1 MMRRERTALLVALA
15 LAATP
20 LAACGSDEDD
30 EPAGSAPAA
39 TTETAAAASEPPAS
53 TPAAAAT
60 SAADAPTTAAEST
73 APPPT
78 EKVSIALD
86 WTANANFLGIYA
98 AIAEGYFEQQ
108 GIEPTILPY
117 AGTPAEPLIQSGKAD
132 LAISYPPDVVI
143 NRAQGVEYR
152 AVAGLVAHNTTAL
165 AVREGSDYQR
175 PADLSGE
182 LYGGFG
188 IQSDKPI
195 ITAIMQADGVEQPEF
210 REVVLNTAVIDALA
224 KDRVAYSAV
233 FTGIDDV
240 VAELQGTKLRLFPY
254 RDYLGEAGDYPNA
267 VFVAADETIAE
278 REDALRRTLAALA
291 QGYEFA
297 AANPE
302 EAGEILIE
310 ENQSELSKAREIV
323 ERTTAATAPMFLD
336 ASGAWGRLQDEDFTG
351 LAAILTEGGIVESPP
366 APSDLYTNELLPE
379 PAG

>member
-1 MMRRERTALLVALA
+1 MMRRERTPLHVALT
-15 LAATP
+15 LAVSAA
-20 LAACGSDEDD
+20 AACGSNLEDD
-30 EPAGSAPAA
+30 PAGRAPAPAA
-39 TTETAAAASEPPAS
+39 TAASEPPATS
-53 TPAAAAT
+53 APAEPAT
-60 SAADAPTTAAEST
+60 STGEPTTAAAASS

-78 EKVSIALD
+78 EKVTIALD

-98 AIAEGYFEQQ
+98 AIAEGYFERQ

-117 AGTPAEPLIQSGKAD
+117 ASTPAEPLIESGQTD

-143 NRAQGVEYR
+143 NRAQGLEYR

-165 AVREGSDYQR
+165 AVREGSEYQR

-188 IQSDKPI
+188 IQSDEPI
-195 ITAIMQADGVEQPEF
+195 ISAIMRADGVEQPEF

-254 RDYLGEAGDYPNA
+254 RDFLGEAGDYPNA
-267 VFVAADETIAE
+267 VFVAADETIRE
-278 REDALRRTLAALA
+278 REDALRRTLTALA

-297 AANPE
+297 AANPA

-310 ENQSELSKAREIV
+310 ENRSQLSKAREIV

-336 ASGAWGRLQDEDFTG
+336 EEGVWGRLQDEDFAG
-351 LAAILTEGGIVESPP
+351 LAAVLAEGGIVESAP
-366 APSDLYTNELLPE
+366 APADLYTNELLP
-379 PAG
+379 AR